1 MAAAA
6 LPAALGDV
14 IKLLPTGSV
23 FLFQFFSPIL
33 SNHGQCH
40 SYNKYLTAF
49 LVGCCGL
56 SCFFSTFTDS
66 CVDVHDENKIY
77 YGFVKPK
84 GGLWTLP
91 GTERPPAPEQLKRVP
106 EKIGFADFVHAILA
120 VIVFGAVVLLDT
132 NTVKCFYP
140 PATESTQKTMLS
152 VVPAV
157 VGAVCSMLIPLYPGK
172 RRGIGYRSTKKS
184 KSNSEI
190 PLTGEPKHRKGK
202 AHTKVPES
210 WKHTNIRND

>member
-1 MAAAA
+1 MPSAA
-6 LPAALGDV
+6 LLGDV
-14 IKLLPTGSV
+14 IKVLPTGTV

-56 SCFFSTFTDS
+56 FCVFSTFTDS
-66 CVDVHDENKIY
+66 CVDVRDKKKIY
-77 YGFVKPK
+77 YGFVTPK

-91 GTERPPAPEQLKRVP
+91 GTERPPERVKRVP
-106 EKIGFADFVHAILA
+106 DKIGFADFVHAILA
-120 VIVFGAVVLLDT
+120 VKVFGAVVLLDT

-140 PATESTQKTMLS
+140 VTESTQKTLFS

-157 VGAVCSMLIPLYPGK
+157 VGAVCSVLIPLYPCM

-184 KSNSEI
+184 KKEKPS
-190 PLTGEPKHRKGK
+190 TGEPKEGE
-202 AHTKVPES
+202 AHTKV
-210 WKHTNIRND
+210 